1 MTKRVTP
8 CVPQAPPVGR
18 GFVVW
23 MVVLCVSA
31 VPSAGAAAAA
41 GKTEPSDG
49 CRDGTTVP
57 EAVPA
62 PEALEAL
69 GARIGRV
76 DMLSISHLGTIDP
89 G

>member
-31 VPSAGAAAAA
+31 VPIAGAAAAA
-41 GKTEPSDG
+41 GKTETSDG
-49 CRDGTTVP
+49 CRDGTAVP
-57 EAVPA
+57 EETKPAESVPA
-62 PEALEAL
+62 
-69 GARIGRV
+69 R
-76 DMLSISHLGTIDP
+76 SSTKTGTDKP
-89 G
+89 VVSSGH